1 MALSSVK
8 KFFINMVLGGF
19 VIAMSALITENV
31 STTLGGVLYGSLPL
45 GAFYLYLY
53 VYFIYGSRS
62 SNIQFINGSVMGG
75 ILWVIMVCLLY
86 INPNRPISSVVYSI
100 LFYLILFGVIMMMA
114 NGRKNHVIAPILPKF
129 R

>member
-1 MALSSVK
+1 MQGIKKKKMALSSVQ

-19 VIAMSALITENV
+19 VIATSALITENV

-53 VYFIYGSRS
+53 VYFINGSRS

-86 INPNRPISSVVYSI
+86 INPKRPISSVVYSI

-114 NGRKNHVIAPILPKF
+114 NRP
-129 R
+129 

>member
-1 MALSSVK
+1 MALSSVQ

-19 VIAMSALITENV
+19 VIATSALITENV

-53 VYFIYGSRS
+53 VNFIYGSRS

-86 INPNRPISSVVYSI
+86 INPKRPISSVVYSI

-114 NGRKNHVIAPILPKF
+114 NRP
-129 R
+129 